1 MTSFLL
7 HVHALGFA
15 QAITFNR
22 NRVSMKEIFSEIQK
36 QTGYTVIY
44 QSDQISAV
52 KSLQV
57 DLNRV
62 SVDQA
67 MSTILKGL
75 PLTYVIKDQA
85 IVIKSKVLTHT
96 DKQAGYP
103 VQQTFTVSG
112 KVTDE
117 KGTPMPGVSVL
128 VKGKTGSTI
137 TDQDGIYKINV
148 TDKNDALIFRYVGYL
163 SQELALGGQT
173 FLNVGLQPNNEALS
187 EVVVTALGI
196 KRSEKSLG
204 YASQAVAGDNLTL
217 TKEQNVLGSL
227 AGKVAGVQV
236 VGSSGSSM
244 GGTQKIKIR
253 GVNSINGNDQ
263 PLMVVDGTPI
273 SNNNYAGSSGPD
285 YGNVGQDI
293 NPEDIESI
301 NVLKGPAASALY
313 GIRGQYGVILITTK
327 KGTKG
332 PKKVDIQLNSA
343 VSLER
348 AGNFFPLQN
357 LYGEGSSQTWRIL
370 PNGDKYVDMMSD
382 ESWGPKMDGTLVR
395 QAFSFFPQDPTYG
408 QLTPF
413 VAHPD
418 NIESYYKDGY
428 NVNNGVSVLGGN
440 ENTSFRLSVNDTRI
454 GGIEPNS
461 WLRRNNVSLSAGMDI
476 TDRLNVST
484 NMNFA
489 TNSAQRPPQGY
500 GSKSMVQW
508 LPRSVD
514 INRLRD
520 YTYPDGTFVN
530 WNTNRPSSATGELSS
545 YQPLYWVN
553 PFVEAYENLDM
564 DRRDRFFGDIG
575 LSYQVLPE
583 LKLSGFVRMDTYTQN
598 IENISVFRYS
608 STIPSYGIA
617 KYQNQEMNYEFL
629 GQYNKSWNDFSL
641 NLHVGANLYTLRNT
655 YLREQTV
662 GGLSAPGFYNIAAS
676 IDRPITESNLRRK
689 EIRSLYSM
697 ASFGYKDTYFV
708 DASLRNDNS
717 SALPTD
723 NNSYW
728 YPSVSGSFVFSE
740 LWKPKVLSYGKLRLS
755 YAQAGSDLNPYE
767 TSTAF
772 SVGSV
777 YAGTTRVNP
786 LYVPNNLNN
795 PEIKPSFAHSYEA
808 GIDLRFLNNRLGL
821 DFTYYQQN
829 NENQIISLNTS
840 GTVGYQSVTINA
852 GLIRNR
858 GIELTLTGTPVKS
871 EKFSW
876 NTTLNFGRNRSMV
889 VELYP
894 GIDVYNYDATTFSS
908 VTSYLNSY
916 VGKPFGSLVGQAY
929 QRDPASGEI
938 LLDDNNLP
946 LYTDATHDF
955 GTVLPEATG
964 GFQNS
969 FHFGK
974 FDLGAMIDYQIG
986 GKFFSRSKMILVR
999 TGVDPVTVEM
1009 NDRGKNVRDPL
1020 AEGGGVKVNGIS
1032 SSTGE
1037 EITAYV
1043 DAYTYYNQ
1051 VIGRRIYEEWLYD
1064 ASYIKLR
1071 ELRLGYTFNQLNIGN
1086 ARLKRVNV
1094 ALIARNPWMIWQKSP
1109 KGLDPSEMSSG
1120 SQSISWY
1127 ESGQTNTVRSYGV
1140 NLNVTF

>member
-7 HVHALGFA
+7 QVQALSFA
-15 QAITFNR
+15 QVVTLNKNQA
-22 NRVSMKEIFSEIQK
+22 SLKEIFSEIQK

-44 QSDQISAV
+44 QSNQIRAIRQLRV
-52 KSLQV
+52 A
-57 DLNRV
+57 LNNV
-62 SVDQA
+62 SVDRA
-67 MSTILKGL
+67 MTNILKGL
-75 PLTYVIKDQA
+75 PLTYIIKDKA
-85 IVIKSKVLTHT
+85 IVIKSNPLIESDEQVEATI
-96 DKQAGYP
+96 
-103 VQQTFTVSG
+103 QQVFTVSG

-117 KGTPMPGVSVL
+117 KGAPMPGVSVL
-128 VKGKTGSTI
+128 IKGKAGSTI
-137 TDQDGIYKINV
+137 TDQNGAYKINV
-148 TDKNDALIFRYVGYL
+148 ADKNDVLLFRYVGYL
-163 SQELALGGQT
+163 AKELPVSGQT
-173 FLNVGLQPNNEALS
+173 LLNVSLQPNNEALS

-196 KRSEKSLG
+196 RRSEKSLG
-204 YASQAVAGDNLTL
+204 YASQEVLGDNLTL

-227 AGKVAGVQV
+227 TGKVAGVQV
-236 VGSSGSSM
+236 VGSSGASM

-273 SNNNYAGSSGPD
+273 SNNNYSGGSGPD

-327 KGTKG
+327 KGAKG

-343 VSLER
+343 ASLER

-357 LYGEGSSQTWRIL
+357 LYGEGSSQTWRTL

-418 NIESYYKDGY
+418 NIKSYYQDGY

-440 ENTSFRLSVNDTRI
+440 ENTSYRLSVNDTRI

-476 TDRLNVST
+476 TRKLSVST
-484 NMNFA
+484 NVNFA

-500 GSKSMVQW
+500 GDKSMVQW

-520 YTYPDGTFVN
+520 YSYPDGTFVN
-530 WNTNRPSSATGELSS
+530 WNTNRPSSATGELNS

-564 DRRDRFFGDIG
+564 DRRDRLFGDVG
-575 LSYQVLPE
+575 LTYQVLPE
-583 LKLSGFVRMDTYTQN
+583 LKFSGFVRMDTYTQN

-608 STIPSYGIA
+608 STIPSYGIG

-629 GQYNKSWNDFSL
+629 GQYNKSWDDFSL
-641 NLHVGANLYTLRNT
+641 NVNVGANLYTLRNS

-676 IDRPITESNLRRK
+676 VDRPNVVSNLTRK
-689 EIRSLYSM
+689 EIRSVYGM

-717 SALPTD
+717 SALPAD

-767 TSTAF
+767 TATAF
-772 SVGSV
+772 SVGTV
-777 YAGTTRVNP
+777 YAGATRVNP

-829 NENQIISLNTS
+829 NKNQIISLNTS
-840 GTVGYQSVTINA
+840 GVSGYQSVTINA
-852 GLIRNR
+852 GLIRNQ
-858 GIELTLTGTPVKS
+858 GVELTLTGTPVKS

-876 NTTLNFGRNRSMV
+876 DATLNFSRNRSMV

-894 GIDVYNYDATTFSS
+894 GIDVYNYGSTTFSS
-908 VTSYLNSY
+908 VTTYLNSY

-929 QRDPASGEI
+929 QRDPATGKI

-955 GTVLPEATG
+955 GTVLPDATG
-964 GFQNS
+964 GFQNT

-974 FDLGAMIDYQIG
+974 FNLGAMIDYQIG

-999 TGVDPVTVEM
+999 TGVDPVTVET
-1009 NDRGKNVRDPL
+1009 NDQGKNVRDPV

-1032 SSTGE
+1032 RSTGE
-1037 EITAYV
+1037 EVTAYV
-1043 DAYTYYNQ
+1043 DAYSYYNQ
-1051 VIGRRIYEEWLYD
+1051 VIGRRVYEEWLYD
-1064 ASYIKLR
+1064 ASYVKLR
-1071 ELRLGYTFNQLNIGN
+1071 ELRLGYTFGQLKIGN
-1086 ARLKRVNV
+1086 ATLKRVNV
-1094 ALIARNPWMIWQKSP
+1094 ALIARNPWMIWQKAP
-1109 KGLDPSEMSSG
+1109 KGLNPSEMSSG